1 MVSQPDRRRGRGRKT
16 SPSPV
21 SAVAQRAGT
30 PLLRPERVGDAD
42 CVEALASQRPDVG
55 VVVAYGQFIPRSVRE
70 LPQLG
75 YLLNAHA
82 SLLPRHRGAAPI
94 QHAILSGDAT
104 TGISVMRVEREMDA
118 GAVALVRETPIEDGE
133 DAGSL
138 GERLGSLAA
147 DAIDDALASIAAREV
162 TWAPQDHA
170 RATFAPKISKDDLQ
184 LDFRNTADLLARRV
198 RAFAPSPGAVTSL
211 DDEPLRILAAS
222 VEPGRA
228 GEPPGRVS
236 RDANGRL
243 RIATGE
249 GFLVPTRV
257 QRPGGRA
264 LAIDAFLRGRDVAD
278 GTVLGDS

>member
-1 MVSQPDRRRGRGRKT
+1 
-16 SPSPV
+16 V

-118 GAVALVRETPIEDGE
+118 GAVALVRETPIEDDE

-147 DAIDDALASIAAREV
+147 DAIDDALDSIAAREV
-162 TWAPQDHA
+162 TWAPQDPA
-170 RATFAPKISKDDLQ
+170 RATLAPKISKDDLQ

-222 VEPGRA
+222 VKPGGR

-278 GTVLGDS
+278 GMLLGDS